1 MTKGVIIIVG
11 FWWLILGLRL
21 YLDLKE
27 WNRQRLINEQ
37 KARNLLSENIEL
49 ELTEEEA
56 EALKRLSKGNTR
68 SYLRKHIKDLCN

>member
-1 MTKGVIIIVG
+1 MTKGVIIIVC

-68 SYLRKHIKDLCN
+68 SYLRKYIKDLCN

>member
-1 MTKGVIIIVG
+1 MTKGAIIIVC

-27 WNRQRLINEQ
+27 WNRRRLINEQ

-68 SYLRKHIKDLCN
+68 SYLREYIKDLCN

>member
-37 KARNLLSENIEL
+37 KARNLLSENIEKNY
-49 ELTEEEA
+49 A
-56 EALKRLSKGNTR
+56 IKKKRGIVPLFFIFGMS
-68 SYLRKHIKDLCN
+68 LL

>member
-68 SYLRKHIKDLCN
+68 SYLRKYIKDLCN

>member
-68 SYLRKHIKDLCN
+68 SYLRKYIKELCN